1 MDSSKDWIILAMFFG
16 VKFIENMQPIL
27 TEWLINF
34 IDVFF
39 FLFIDYAAKKEIL
52 KCLTIPN
59 EEKEAHTL
67 PVEQTSRD
75 RGYMYFIRPV
85 FLPLLRNL
93 DEKIRCEFGEG
104 KHGEDLVTVIDS
116 KINTDKD
123 LLDELIETV
132 RSSAE
137 LCGIE
142 PDERVSKF
150 LCQTFIRKYTH
161 ARIGGFIRGEYD
173 AHVEAMGGEE

>member
-1 MDSSKDWIILAMFFG
+1 M
-16 VKFIENMQPIL
+16 PIVPPL
-27 TEWLINF
+27 KVEFLCKA
-34 IDVFF
+34 DVL
-39 FLFIDYAAKKEIL
+39 FLF
-52 KCLTIPN
+52 
-59 EEKEAHTL
+59 
-67 PVEQTSRD
+67 Q
-75 RGYMYFIRPV
+75 
-85 FLPLLRNL
+85 
-93 DEKIRCEFGEG
+93 
-104 KHGEDLVTVIDS
+104 VIDS

-173 AHVEAMGGEE
+173 AHVEAMGGRSKGGAGLRDKLYSVSGQGRGVRGRARGKNAGARSGRSCSRGHGRGESSSLQGRGSGTSGSGRGRGRGRGKRPRGLSARK